1 MFNKEKKL
9 RKILFFAL
17 FAAVIFTASSL
28 HAQPP
33 LPTAAEEGSAILKQ
47 KPFEGFKSQPKIE
60 IEDEE
65 KKVTV
70 PEAEST
76 KKFLIEH
83 INVEG
88 NTVFPEK
95 RIKEI
100 TQTYENR
107 ELSLNDLIEAADK
120 ITALYTSEG
129 YITSQAYVP
138 PQTIA
143 DNTVTI
149 KVLEGKYGNI
159 NIEGVQNSNEA

>member
-65 KKVTV
+65 KKVKD
-70 PEAEST
+70 E
-76 KKFLIEH
+76 
-83 INVEG
+83 
-88 NTVFPEK
+88 
-95 RIKEI
+95 
-100 TQTYENR
+100 
-107 ELSLNDLIEAADK
+107 
-120 ITALYTSEG
+120 
-129 YITSQAYVP
+129 
-138 PQTIA
+138 
-143 DNTVTI
+143 
-149 KVLEGKYGNI
+149 
-159 NIEGVQNSNEA
+159 